1 VASPRRCTAWRSI
14 LILAAVASW
23 NFPWGVV
30 VDVGIITA
38 YILVKRKKV
47 PAGAKAVK
55 AAPGQTTAGDDSIKL
70 LAMAMLSDRVNAS
83 GNAAATS
90 LGLPPAP
97 APRKAGRS
105 TSTMDAADRAERLR
119 LLE

>member
-1 VASPRRCTAWRSI
+1 MSLLNSKTIMLLVLAGVAA
-14 LILAAVASW
+14 W

-30 VDVGIITA
+30 VDVGIVTA
-38 YILVKRKKV
+38 YILVKRKKA
-47 PAGAKAVK
+47 PGAAAAAKV
-55 AAPGQTTAGDDSIKL
+55 APGQVASGDDSIKL

-97 APRKAGRS
+97 ATRKAGRS
-105 TSTMDAADRAERLR
+105 TSTIDAADRAAKLR

>member
-1 VASPRRCTAWRSI
+1 MSLLNSKTIMLLV
-14 LILAAVASW
+14 LAAVASW

-38 YILVKRKKV
+38 YILVKRKK
-47 PAGAKAVK
+47 
-55 AAPGQTTAGDDSIKL
+55 APGAAAAAKVATGQVSTGDDSIKL

-97 APRKAGRS
+97 ATRKAGRPAS
-105 TSTMDAADRAERLR
+105 TIDAADRAAKLR

>member
-1 VASPRRCTAWRSI
+1 MSLLNGKTIMLLV
-14 LILAAVASW
+14 LAGIASW

-30 VDVGIITA
+30 ADVGIIA
-38 YILVKRKKV
+38 VYVLVKRKRA
-47 PAGAKAVK
+47 PAGAKAAKV
-55 AAPGQTTAGDDSIKL
+55 APGQVASGDDSIKL
-70 LAMAMLSDRVNAS
+70 LAMAMLSDRVNAT

-97 APRKAGRS
+97 ATRKAGRPAP
-105 TSTMDAADRAERLR
+105 TFDAADRAAKLR

>member
-1 VASPRRCTAWRSI
+1 MSLLNTKTIMLLVLAGVAA
-14 LILAAVASW
+14 W

-30 VDVGIITA
+30 VDVGIVA
-38 YILVKRKKV
+38 VFILVKRKKA
-47 PAGAKAVK
+47 PAGAKAAKV
-55 AAPGQTTAGDDSIKL
+55 APGQATTGDDSIKL

-83 GNAAATS
+83 GNAAAAS

-97 APRKAGRS
+97 ATRKAARS
-105 TSTMDAADRAERLR
+105 TSTMDAADRAAKLR

>member
-1 VASPRRCTAWRSI
+1 MSLLNTKIIMLLV
-14 LILAAVASW
+14 LAAVASW

-30 VDVGIITA
+30 ADVGIIA
-38 YILVKRKKV
+38 VYILVKRKK
-47 PAGAKAVK
+47 
-55 AAPGQTTAGDDSIKL
+55 APGAAAAAKVAPGKVAPGDDSIKL
-70 LAMAMLSDRVNAS
+70 LAMAMLSDRVNAT

-97 APRKAGRS
+97 ATRKAGRPAP
-105 TSTMDAADRAERLR
+105 TFDAADRAAKLR